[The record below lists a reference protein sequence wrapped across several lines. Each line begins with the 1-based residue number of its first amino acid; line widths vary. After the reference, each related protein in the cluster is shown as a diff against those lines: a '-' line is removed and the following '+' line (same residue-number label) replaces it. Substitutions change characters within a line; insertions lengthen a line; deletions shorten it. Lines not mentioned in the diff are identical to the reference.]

1 MPPVPI
7 DRASP
12 VPLYFQ
18 VAQHFEQAISAGAL
32 PSGSLLPN
40 EVDLAD
46 AIGVS
51 RPTVRRAMQI
61 LVEKGLL
68 VRRRGVGTRI
78 VQPKMR
84 RPLELTSLHD
94 DLTKAG
100 QTPTTT
106 VLSFSMVPAV
116 PEVAEKLGLSPGD
129 EVLELVR
136 LRAADGKP
144 IAKLTNYLPAAL
156 ARFTPDDLERRGL
169 YDLIRGQG
177 IVFHSADQTIGAK
190 TASAADSKLL
200 DERGRAALLT
210 AERVAYDDHG
220 RAVEYGTHLYAAS
233 RYGFAV
239 SLMTG

>member
-1 MPPVPI
+1 MPPLAI

-12 VPLYFQ
+12 MPLYFQ
-18 VAQHFEQAISAGAL
+18 VAQHFEEAITAGTL
-32 PSGSLLPN
+32 SSGSLLPN

-46 AIGVS
+46 EIGLS

-61 LVEKGLL
+61 LVDKGLL
-68 VRRRGVGTRI
+68 VRRRGIGTRV

-84 RPLELTSLHD
+84 RSLELTSLHD
-94 DLTKAG
+94 DLSRAG

-106 VLSFSMVPAV
+106 VLSFSMLPAT

-136 LRAADGKP
+136 LRAADGEP
-144 IAKLTNYLPAAL
+144 IAKLTNYLPATL

-169 YDLIRGQG
+169 YDLIRAQG
-177 IVFHSADQTIGAK
+177 IVLRSADQTIGAR

-200 DERGRAALLT
+200 EERNRAALLT

-220 RAVEYGTHLYAAS
+220 RIVEYGTHVYAAS
-233 RYGFAV
+233 RYSFAV